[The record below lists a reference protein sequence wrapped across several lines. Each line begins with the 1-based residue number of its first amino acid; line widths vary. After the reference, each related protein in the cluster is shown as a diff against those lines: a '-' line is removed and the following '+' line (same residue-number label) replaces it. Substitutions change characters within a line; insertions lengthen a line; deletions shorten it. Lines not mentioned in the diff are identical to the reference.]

1 VGNLADTPLTLEGRT
16 CVGVL
21 FGGPS
26 AEHEVSAASALAVIR
41 GLRATRFRPV
51 AIGIGRDGCWRL
63 PPARAIEEA
72 VAARPGGREHDGP
85 AIRDR
90 LTAEGVQVELRPGG
104 RLVASE
110 SPEAVIER
118 LDVVFPVMHGPYG
131 EDGVIQGYLEALDVP
146 YVGAGVAASAVGMD
160 KVAMRRA
167 FAAEG
172 IPVVPGAWFTRRQW
186 RLREAG
192 RAGEDL
198 TALDGLPWPRFVK
211 PASMGSSIGVSR
223 ATGPAELA
231 HAVDEAFRYDD
242 VVLVEEGITARE
254 LLCGVIGDADEAEA
268 SVPSELKVTGG
279 FSDYAQKYLTGATV
293 SCPADVPTDVTVAVR
308 EMSLR
313 AFRAIGGY
321 GLARVD
327 FLYDEAAG
335 ELYVGEINTMPGFT
349 ARSVF
354 ARGWAESG
362 LPYEQ
367 LLDRLIALAF
377 ARHERGHDRVRRTDF
392 TSTAFAAEGAR

>member
-1 VGNLADTPLTLEGRT
+1 MVY
-16 CVGVL
+16 
-21 FGGPS
+21 GGPS

-51 AIGIGRDGCWRL
+51 AIGIGRDGRWRL
-63 PPARAIEEA
+63 PPARAVEEA
-72 VAARPGGREHDGP
+72 VAAWAGGRKHGGP
-85 AIRDR
+85 AIGDR
-90 LTAEGVQVELRPGG
+90 LTAEGAQVELRHGG
-104 RLVASE
+104 RLVYSE

-118 LDVVFPVMHGPYG
+118 LDIVFPVMHGPYG

-146 YVGAGVAASAVGMD
+146 YVGSGVAGSAVGMD

-186 RLREAG
+186 RLREDPPTAAG
-192 RAGEDL
+192 
-198 TALDGLPWPRFVK
+198 GLPWPRFVK

-223 ATGPAELA
+223 VTGPAGLA
-231 HAVDEAFRYDD
+231 DAVDEALRYDD
-242 VVLVEEGITARE
+242 VVLVEEAITARE

-268 SVPSELKVTGG
+268 SVPSELTVTGG

-293 SCPADVPTDVTVAVR
+293 TSPADVPSDVTGEVR
-308 EMSLR
+308 ELSLR

-335 ELYVGEINTMPGFT
+335 RLYAGEINTMPGFT

-362 LPYEQ
+362 LPYER
-367 LLDRLIALAF
+367 LLDRLIGLAV
-377 ARHERGHDRVRRTDF
+377 ARHGHEPARARR
-392 TSTAFAAEGAR
+392 SEFAGEGAR

>member
-1 VGNLADTPLTLEGRT
+1 VKHCDLAVAGTDGQT
-16 CVGVL
+16 CVGVV

-26 AEHEVSAASALAVIR
+26 AEHEVSAASALAVVR
-41 GLRATRFRPV
+41 GLRAGRFRPV
-51 AIGIGRDGCWRL
+51 AIGVDRDGRWRL
-63 PPARAIEEA
+63 LPASVVEEA
-72 VAARPGGREHDGP
+72 VAARAGGREHDGP

-90 LTAEGVQVELRPGG
+90 LTAEGVQVELRRGG
-104 RLVASE
+104 CLVSSDA
-110 SPEAVIER
+110 PEAVIER

-131 EDGVIQGYLEALDVP
+131 EDGVLQGYLEALDVP
-146 YVGAGVAASAVGMD
+146 YVGCGVLASAVGMD

-186 RLREAG
+186 RLREDPLA
-192 RAGEDL
+192 A
-198 TALDGLPWPRFVK
+198 ADGLPWPRFVK

-223 ATGPAELA
+223 VTGPAELSQ
-231 HAVDEAFRYDD
+231 AVDEAFRYDD
-242 VVLVEEGITARE
+242 VVLVEQGIAARE

-293 SCPADVPTDVTVAVR
+293 TSPADVPADVTARVR

-335 ELYVGEINTMPGFT
+335 QLYVGEINTMPGFT

-367 LLDRLIALAF
+367 LLDRLIGLAF
-377 ARHERGHDRVRRTDF
+377 ARHARGRDRARRTEF
-392 TSTAFAAEGAR
+392 TSTGFAVEGAR

>member
-1 VGNLADTPLTLEGRT
+1 LTVRA
-16 CVGVL
+16 
-21 FGGPS
+21 GGP
-26 AEHEVSAASALAVIR
+26 EHS
-41 GLRATRFRPV
+41 
-51 AIGIGRDGCWRL
+51 
-63 PPARAIEEA
+63 
-72 VAARPGGREHDGP
+72 GP
-85 AIRDR
+85 AIQDR
-90 LTAEGVQVELRPGG
+90 LTVEGVQVELRHGG

-110 SPEAVIER
+110 SPATVIER

-172 IPVVPGAWFTRRQW
+172 VPVVPGAWFTRRQW
-186 RLREAG
+186 RLG
-192 RAGEDL
+192 KDPL
-198 TALDGLPWPRFVK
+198 TAADGSLPWPRFVK

-231 HAVDEAFRYDD
+231 RAVDEAFRYDD
-242 VVLVEEGITARE
+242 VVLVEKGITARE
-254 LLCGVIGDADEAEA
+254 LLCGVIGYADDAEA

-293 SCPADVPTDVTVAVR
+293 SCPADVPADVTAAVR
-308 EMSLR
+308 ELSLR

-367 LLDRLIALAF
+367 LLNRLIGLAF
-377 ARHERGHDRVRRTDF
+377 ARHERRRDRARR
-392 TSTAFAAEGAR
+392 SAFAQGAR

>member
-1 VGNLADTPLTLEGRT
+1 MGNRADTPVTPEGRT
-16 CVGVL
+16 CVGVV

-26 AEHEVSAASALAVIR
+26 AEHEVSAASALAVVR

-51 AIGIGRDGCWRL
+51 AIGIGKDGRWRL
-63 PPARAIEEA
+63 PPAHAVEEA
-72 VAARPGGREHDGP
+72 VAARPDGP

-90 LTAEGVQVELRPGG
+90 LTAEGVQVELRHGG
-104 RLVASE
+104 RLVASDA
-110 SPEAVIER
+110 PETVIER

-146 YVGAGVAASAVGMD
+146 YVGSGVAASAVGMD

-172 IPVVPGAWFTRRQW
+172 IPVVPGVWYTRRRWQ
-186 RLREAG
+186 LREDPPTAAG
-192 RAGEDL
+192 AS
-198 TALDGLPWPRFVK
+198 PWPRFVK
-211 PASMGSSIGVSR
+211 PAAMGSSIGVSR
-223 ATGPAELA
+223 VTGPAELA
-231 HAVDEAFRYDD
+231 RAVDEAFRYDD

-254 LLCGVIGDADEAEA
+254 LLCGVIGDADEADA
-268 SVPSELKVTGG
+268 SVPSELEVTSG
-279 FSDYAQKYLTGATV
+279 FPDYAQKYLTAATV
-293 SCPADVPTDVTVAVR
+293 TSPADVPADITARVR
-308 EMSLR
+308 EMALR

-327 FLYDEAAG
+327 FLYDEAG
-335 ELYVGEINTMPGFT
+335 GRLYVGEINTMPGFT

-362 LPYEQ
+362 LPYER
-367 LLDRLIALAF
+367 LLDRLIGLAF
-377 ARHERGHDRVRRTDF
+377 ARHARGRDLARR
-392 TSTAFAAEGAR
+392 SEFAVEGAR

>member
-1 VGNLADTPLTLEGRT
+1 MPESKEL
-16 CVGVL
+16 CVGVA

-51 AIGIGRDGCWRL
+51 AIGIGRDGRWRL
-63 PPARAIEEA
+63 PSARTVEEA
-72 VAARPGGREHDGP
+72 VAARPDGP
-85 AIRDR
+85 AIQDR
-90 LTAEGVQVELRPGG
+90 LTADGVQVELRRGG
-104 RLVASE
+104 RLVCSE
-110 SPEAVIER
+110 SPQTVIER
-118 LDVVFPVMHGPYG
+118 LDVVFPVLHGPYG

-146 YVGAGVAASAVGMD
+146 YVGSGVAASAIGMD

-167 FAAEG
+167 LTAEG
-172 IPVVPGAWFTRRQW
+172 IPVVPAYYFTEQQW
-186 RLREAG
+186 RHGPDPLLAC
-192 RAGEDL
+192 
-198 TALDGLPWPRFVK
+198 TGLSWPRFVK
-211 PASMGSSIGVSR
+211 PAGLGSSIGVSR
-223 ATGPAELA
+223 VTGPAELA
-231 HAVDEAFRYDD
+231 SAVDEAFRYDD
-242 VVLVEEGITARE
+242 VVLVEEGIAARE

-293 SCPADVPTDVTVAVR
+293 TSPAVLPADVTARVR

-335 ELYVGEINTMPGFT
+335 QLYLGEINTMPGFT

-362 LPYEQ
+362 LRYEQ
-367 LLDRLIALAF
+367 LLDRLIGLALARH
-377 ARHERGHDRVRRTDF
+377 ARSRDGRARRAGF
-392 TSTAFAAEGAR
+392 GVEGAR

>member
-1 VGNLADTPLTLEGRT
+1 VA
-16 CVGVL
+16 

-63 PPARAIEEA
+63 PPVRSVEEA
-72 VAARPGGREHDGP
+72 VAARPDGP

-90 LTAEGVQVELRPGG
+90 LSAEGVEVELRRGG
-104 RLVASE
+104 RLVRSE

-118 LDVVFPVMHGPYG
+118 LDVVFPVMHGPFG

-146 YVGAGVAASAVGMD
+146 YVGAGVAASAIGMD

-167 FAAEG
+167 LTAEG
-172 IPVVPGAWFTRRQW
+172 IPIVPAFYFTEQQW
-186 RLREAG
+186 RLG
-192 RAGEDL
+192 TDLVMAGE
-198 TALDGLPWPRFVK
+198 GLPWPRFVK

-223 ATGPAELA
+223 VTGPAELA
-231 HAVDEAFRYDD
+231 GAVDEAFRYDD
-242 VVLVEEGITARE
+242 VVLVEQGIAARE
-254 LLCGVIGDADEAEA
+254 LLCGVIGDADQAEA
-268 SVPSELKVTGG
+268 SVPSELKVSGG
-279 FSDYAQKYLTGATV
+279 FSDYAQKYLGGATV
-293 SCPADVPTDVTVAVR
+293 TSPADVPADISARVR
-308 EMSLR
+308 ELSVR

-335 ELYVGEINTMPGFT
+335 QLYLGEINTMPGFT

-367 LLDRLIALAF
+367 LLDRLIGLALTRHTRSRDGRARRAEF
-377 ARHERGHDRVRRTDF
+377 AVE
-392 TSTAFAAEGAR
+392 AAR

>member
-1 VGNLADTPLTLEGRT
+1 VGNLADTPLTPEGRA
-16 CVGVL
+16 CVGVV

-63 PPARAIEEA
+63 PPARAVEEA
-72 VAARPGGREHDGP
+72 VAARPDGP

-90 LTAEGVQVELRPGG
+90 LTAEGVQVELRHGG
-104 RLVASE
+104 RLVSSE

-146 YVGAGVAASAVGMD
+146 YVGSGVAASAVGMD

-186 RLREAG
+186 RLREDPLRCLTNQAG
-192 RAGEDL
+192 GL
-198 TALDGLPWPRFVK
+198 TWPRFVK

-223 ATGPAELA
+223 VSGPAELA
-231 HAVDEAFRYDD
+231 RAVDEAFRYDD

-268 SVPSELKVTGG
+268 SVPSELKVAGG

-293 SCPADVPTDVTVAVR
+293 ASPADVPADVTVRVR

-327 FLYDEAAG
+327 FLYDETAG
-335 ELYVGEINTMPGFT
+335 QLYVGEINTMPGFT

-367 LLDRLIALAF
+367 LLDRLIGLAF
-377 ARHERGHDRVRRTDF
+377 ARHKRGRDRARR
-392 TSTAFAAEGAR
+392 AEPLVEGAR

>member
-1 VGNLADTPLTLEGRT
+1 VSAAAAAAAANRERT
-16 CVGVL
+16 CVGVV

-51 AIGIGRDGCWRL
+51 AIGIGRDGRWRL
-63 PPARAIEEA
+63 PPARAVGEA
-72 VAARPGGREHDGP
+72 EAARAGGLGRSGP

-90 LTAEGVQVELRPGG
+90 LTADGVQVELRHGG
-104 RLVASE
+104 RLVCSG

-146 YVGAGVAASAVGMD
+146 YVGSGVTASAVGMD

-172 IPVVPGAWFTRRQW
+172 LPFVPGTWFTRRQW
-186 RLREAG
+186 RLRE
-192 RAGEDL
+192 DPL
-198 TALDGLPWPRFVK
+198 TAAGGLPWPRFVK

-223 ATGPAELA
+223 VTGPAGFDR
-231 HAVDEAFRYDD
+231 AVDEAFRYDD
-242 VVLVEEGITARE
+242 VVLVEEAITARE

-268 SVPSELKVTGG
+268 SVPSELKVAGG

-293 SCPADVPTDVTVAVR
+293 TSPADVPADVTAGVR
-308 EMSLR
+308 ELSLR

-327 FLYDEAAG
+327 FLYEEGAG
-335 ELYVGEINTMPGFT
+335 QLYVGEINTMPGFT

-367 LLDRLIALAF
+367 LLDRLIGLAF
-377 ARHERGHDRVRRTDF
+377 ARHARGRASRRHRARRTEF
-392 TSTAFAAEGAR
+392 TSTGSAVAGAR

>member
-1 VGNLADTPLTLEGRT
+1 MPDTKAPPAP
-16 CVGVL
+16 CVGVV

-63 PPARAIEEA
+63 PTARAVEEA
-72 VAARPGGREHDGP
+72 VAGGQGHSGP

-90 LTAEGVQVELRPGG
+90 LTADGVPVELRPGG
-104 RLVASE
+104 RLVCSE

-146 YVGAGVAASAVGMD
+146 YVGSGVTASAVGMD

-172 IPVVPGAWFTRRQW
+172 IPVVLGIWFTRRQW
-186 RLREAG
+186 RLRE
-192 RAGEDL
+192 DPL
-198 TALDGLPWPRFVK
+198 TAADGLSWPRFVK

-223 ATGPAELA
+223 VTGPAELA
-231 HAVDEAFRYDD
+231 RAVDEAFRYDD
-242 VVLVEEGITARE
+242 VVLVEEGIAARE

-293 SCPADVPTDVTVAVR
+293 SCPADVPADVIVAVR

-335 ELYVGEINTMPGFT
+335 RLYVGEVNTMPGFT

-367 LLDRLIALAF
+367 LLDRLIGLAF
-377 ARHERGHDRVRRTDF
+377 ARHARGRDRARR
-392 TSTAFAAEGAR
+392 SEFAVAGAP

>member
-1 VGNLADTPLTLEGRT
+1 MGDLERT
-16 CVGVL
+16 CVGVV

-41 GLRATRFRPV
+41 GLLATRFRSV
-51 AIGIGRDGCWRL
+51 AIGIGRDGRWRL
-63 PPARAIEEA
+63 PPASAVEEA
-72 VAARPGGREHDGP
+72 VSARAGGREHNGP

-90 LTAEGVQVELRPGG
+90 LTAEGVQVELRHGG
-104 RLVASE
+104 RLVCSE
-110 SPEAVIER
+110 SPEAVLEQ

-146 YVGAGVAASAVGMD
+146 YVGSGVAASAIGMD

-167 FAAEG
+167 LASEG
-172 IPVVPGAWFTRRQW
+172 IPVVPGVWFTRRQW
-186 RLREAG
+186 LLREDALAAAG
-192 RAGEDL
+192 A
-198 TALDGLPWPRFVK
+198 LPWPRFVK

-223 ATGPAELA
+223 VTGPAELP
-231 HAVDEAFRYDD
+231 HAVDEALRYDD
-242 VVLVEEGITARE
+242 VVLMEEGITARE

-293 SCPADVPTDVTVAVR
+293 TSPADVPAGITVAVR

-327 FLYDEAAG
+327 CLYDETAG
-335 ELYVGEINTMPGFT
+335 RLYVGEINTMPGFT

-354 ARGWAESG
+354 ARGWAQSG

-367 LLDRLIALAF
+367 LLDRLIGLAF
-377 ARHERGHDRVRRTDF
+377 ARHARGRDRARR
-392 TSTAFAAEGAR
+392 SEFAVAVGPGQSGAVEGA

>member
-1 VGNLADTPLTLEGRT
+1 VGNLADTPLTPQRRT

-63 PPARAIEEA
+63 PRARAVEEA
-72 VAARPGGREHDGP
+72 VAARAGGHGGP

-90 LTAEGVQVELRPGG
+90 LTAEGVQVELRRAG
-104 RLVASE
+104 RLVCSE

-146 YVGAGVAASAVGMD
+146 YVGAGVGASAVGMD

-172 IPVVPGAWFTRRQW
+172 IPVVPGTWFTRRQW
-186 RLREAG
+186 RLRADPLPRLMN
-192 RAGEDL
+192 RA
-198 TALDGLPWPRFVK
+198 DGLPWPRFVK

-231 HAVDEAFRYDD
+231 RAVDEAFRYDD

-293 SCPADVPTDVTVAVR
+293 SCPADVPADVTAAVR

-367 LLDRLIALAF
+367 LLDRLVGLAF
-377 ARHERGHDRVRRTDF
+377 ARHERGRDRARR
-392 TSTAFAAEGAR
+392 SGFAAEGAR

>member
-1 VGNLADTPLTLEGRT
+1 
-16 CVGVL
+16 
-21 FGGPS
+21 
-26 AEHEVSAASALAVIR
+26 
-41 GLRATRFRPV
+41 
-51 AIGIGRDGCWRL
+51 
-63 PPARAIEEA
+63 
-72 VAARPGGREHDGP
+72 VAAKPDGP

-90 LTAEGVQVELRPGG
+90 LTAQGVQVELRPGG
-104 RLVASE
+104 LLVASE

-131 EDGVIQGYLEALDVP
+131 EDGVIQGYLEALGVP
-146 YVGAGVAASAVGMD
+146 YVGAGVVASAVGMD

-172 IPVVPGAWFTRRQW
+172 IPVVPGTWFTQRQW
-186 RLREAG
+186 RLGEA
-192 RAGEDL
+192 AL
-198 TALDGLPWPRFVK
+198 TTDDGLPWPRFVK
-211 PASMGSSIGVSR
+211 PASMGSSIGVSQV
-223 ATGPAELA
+223 TGPAELA

-254 LLCGVIGDADEAEA
+254 LLCGVIGDADEAQA
-268 SVPSELKVTGG
+268 SVPSELKVAGG

-293 SCPADVPTDVTVAVR
+293 TSPADVPPDIATRVR
-308 EMSLR
+308 EISLR

-367 LLDRLIALAF
+367 LLERLIGLAF
-377 ARHERGHDRVRRTDF
+377 ARHERGRDRARR
-392 TSTAFAAEGAR
+392 SGFAVAEAAR

>member
-1 VGNLADTPLTLEGRT
+1 V
-16 CVGVL
+16 V

-41 GLRATRFRPV
+41 GLGATRFRPV

-63 PPARAIEEA
+63 PPARAVREA
-72 VAARPGGREHDGP
+72 VAARAGGREHGGP

-90 LTAEGVQVELRPGG
+90 LTAEGVRVELRPGG
-104 RLVASE
+104 RLVASG

-146 YVGAGVAASAVGMD
+146 YVGSGVAASAVGMD

-192 RAGEDL
+192 RAGENL
-198 TALDGLPWPRFVK
+198 TAAGGLPWPRFVK

-223 ATGPAELA
+223 VTGPAELA
-231 HAVDEAFRYDD
+231 RAVDEALRYDD
-242 VVLVEEGITARE
+242 VVLVEEAITARE
-254 LLCGVIGDADEAEA
+254 LLCGVIGDADEARA

-293 SCPADVPTDVTVAVR
+293 ASPADVPAHVTAGVR

-335 ELYVGEINTMPGFT
+335 QLYVGEINTMPGFT

-367 LLDRLIALAF
+367 LLDRLIGLAF
-377 ARHERGHDRVRRTDF
+377 ARHARGRDRARRTDLN
-392 TSTAFAAEGAR
+392 STGFAVEGAG

>member
-1 VGNLADTPLTLEGRT
+1 V
-16 CVGVL
+16 V

-51 AIGIGRDGCWRL
+51 AIGIGRDGRWRL
-63 PPARAIEEA
+63 PPACAVEEA
-72 VAARPGGREHDGP
+72 VAAWAGGREHSGP

-90 LTAEGVQVELRPGG
+90 LTADGVQVELRHGG
-104 RLVASE
+104 RLVSSE

-146 YVGAGVAASAVGMD
+146 YVGSGVAASAVGMD

-186 RLREAG
+186 RLREDPLPGLINQAG
-192 RAGEDL
+192 
-198 TALDGLPWPRFVK
+198 GLPWPRFVK

-223 ATGPAELA
+223 VTGPAELA
-231 HAVDEAFRYDD
+231 RAVDEAFRYDD
-242 VVLVEEGITARE
+242 VVLVEEGIAARE

-293 SCPADVPTDVTVAVR
+293 TSPADVPADVTAEVR

-335 ELYVGEINTMPGFT
+335 QLYVGEINTMPGFT

-367 LLDRLIALAF
+367 LLDRLIGLAF
-377 ARHERGHDRVRRTDF
+377 ARHARGRDRARRTEF
-392 TSTAFAAEGAR
+392 TSTGFAVEGAR

>member
-1 VGNLADTPLTLEGRT
+1 MSAPGPEGR
-16 CVGVL
+16 
-21 FGGPS
+21 
-26 AEHEVSAASALAVIR
+26 
-41 GLRATRFRPV
+41 
-51 AIGIGRDGCWRL
+51 
-63 PPARAIEEA
+63 
-72 VAARPGGREHDGP
+72 

-90 LTAEGVQVELRPGG
+90 LTAEGIQVELRPGG
-104 RLVASE
+104 RLVSSE
-110 SPEAVIER
+110 SPAAVIER

-131 EDGVIQGYLEALDVP
+131 EDGVLQGYLEALDVP
-146 YVGAGVAASAVGMD
+146 YVGSGVAASANARD
-160 KVAMRRA
+160 KVAVRRVL
-167 FAAEG
+167 AAEG

-186 RLREAG
+186 RLRE
-192 RAGEDL
+192 DPL
-198 TALDGLPWPRFVK
+198 TAAGGLHCGLSWPRFVK
-211 PASMGSSIGVSR
+211 PANMGSSIGVSR
-223 ATGPAELA
+223 VTGPAELA
-231 HAVDEAFRYDD
+231 RAVDEAFRYDD

-293 SCPADVPTDVTVAVR
+293 ASPADVPADVTVGIR
-308 EMSLR
+308 GMSLR

-335 ELYVGEINTMPGFT
+335 QLYVGEINTMPGFT

-367 LLDRLIALAF
+367 LLDRLIGL
-377 ARHERGHDRVRRTDF
+377 
-392 TSTAFAAEGAR
+392 

>member
-1 VGNLADTPLTLEGRT
+1 MSAAAPEGRA
-16 CVGVL
+16 CVGVV

-63 PPARAIEEA
+63 PPARAVEEA
-72 VAARPGGREHDGP
+72 VAARAGGREHDGP

-90 LTAEGVQVELRPGG
+90 LAAEGVQVELRPGG
-104 RLVASE
+104 RLVSSE

-131 EDGVIQGYLEALDVP
+131 EDGVIQGYLEALNMP
-146 YVGAGVAASAVGMD
+146 YVGSGVAASAVGMD

-167 FAAEG
+167 LAAEG
-172 IPVVPGAWFTRRQW
+172 IPVVPGAWFTWRQW
-186 RLREAG
+186 RLRAD
-192 RAGEDL
+192 AL
-198 TALDGLPWPRFVK
+198 TAADELPWPRFVK

-223 ATGPAELA
+223 VTGPAELA
-231 HAVDEAFRYDD
+231 RAVDEAFRYDD
-242 VVLVEEGITARE
+242 VVLVEEAITARE

-268 SVPSELKVTGG
+268 SVPSELKVAGG

-293 SCPADVPTDVTVAVR
+293 TSPADVPADITAGVR
-308 EMSLR
+308 ELSLR

-335 ELYVGEINTMPGFT
+335 RLYAGEINTMPGFT

-362 LPYEQ
+362 LPYDR
-367 LLDRLIALAF
+367 LLDRLIGLAF
-377 ARHERGHDRVRRTDF
+377 ARHARGRDRALRPG
-392 TSTAFAAEGAR
+392 FAVEGAR

>member
-1 VGNLADTPLTLEGRT
+1 
-16 CVGVL
+16 
-21 FGGPS
+21 
-26 AEHEVSAASALAVIR
+26 
-41 GLRATRFRPV
+41 
-51 AIGIGRDGCWRL
+51 
-63 PPARAIEEA
+63 
-72 VAARPGGREHDGP
+72 VAARAGGREHSEP
-85 AIRDR
+85 AIRDG
-90 LTAEGVQVELRPGG
+90 LTADGAPVELRYGG
-104 RLVASE
+104 RLVSSE

-131 EDGVIQGYLEALDVP
+131 EDGVLQGYLEALDVP
-146 YVGAGVAASAVGMD
+146 YVGSGVAASAIGMD

-167 FAAEG
+167 FASEG
-172 IPVVPGAWFTRRQW
+172 IPVVPGTWFTRQQW

-198 TALDGLPWPRFVK
+198 TAAGRLPWPRFVK

-223 ATGPAELA
+223 VTGPAELA
-231 HAVDEAFRYDD
+231 RAVDEALKYDD
-242 VVLVEEGITARE
+242 VVLVEEAITARE

-293 SCPADVPTDVTVAVR
+293 TSPADVPAGVR

-335 ELYVGEINTMPGFT
+335 QLYVGEINTMPGFT

-362 LPYEQ
+362 LAYEQ
-367 LLDRLIALAF
+367 LLDRLIGLAF
-377 ARHERGHDRVRRTDF
+377 ARHARGRDRARRTDF
-392 TSTAFAAEGAR
+392 NSTGFAVPGAR

>member
-1 VGNLADTPLTLEGRT
+1 
-16 CVGVL
+16 
-21 FGGPS
+21 
-26 AEHEVSAASALAVIR
+26 
-41 GLRATRFRPV
+41 
-51 AIGIGRDGCWRL
+51 
-63 PPARAIEEA
+63 
-72 VAARPGGREHDGP
+72 
-85 AIRDR
+85 
-90 LTAEGVQVELRPGG
+90 
-104 RLVASE
+104 
-110 SPEAVIER
+110 
-118 LDVVFPVMHGPYG
+118 MHGPYG
-131 EDGVIQGYLEALDVP
+131 EDGVLQGYLEALDVP
-146 YVGAGVAASAVGMD
+146 YVGSGVAASAVGMD

-167 FAAEG
+167 FAAER

-186 RLREAG
+186 RLRE
-192 RAGEDL
+192 DPL
-198 TALDGLPWPRFVK
+198 TVVGGLPGGLHCGLPWPRFVK
-211 PASMGSSIGVSR
+211 PASMGSSIGVSQV
-223 ATGPAELA
+223 TGPAELA

-242 VVLVEEGITARE
+242 VVLVEEGIAARE

-293 SCPADVPTDVTVAVR
+293 ASPADVPADVTAGVR
-308 EMSLR
+308 ELSLR

-335 ELYVGEINTMPGFT
+335 QLYVGEINTMPGFT

-367 LLDRLIALAF
+367 LLDRLIGLAF
-377 ARHERGHDRVRRTDF
+377 ARHARGRDRARR
-392 TSTAFAAEGAR
+392 SGFAAEGAR

>member
-1 VGNLADTPLTLEGRT
+1 MRTPRT
-16 CVGVL
+16 SVGVV

-41 GLRATRFRPV
+41 GLDATRFRPV
-51 AIGIGRDGCWRL
+51 AIGIDRGGGWRL
-63 PPARAIEEA
+63 PPASAVEA
-72 VAARPGGREHDGP
+72 AMAAHPDGP
-85 AIRDR
+85 AIHDR
-90 LTAEGVQVELRPGG
+90 LTADGASVELRPGG
-104 RLVASE
+104 RLVASR

-118 LDVVFPVMHGPYG
+118 LDVVFPVLHGPYG

-146 YVGAGVAASAVGMD
+146 YVGAGVGASAVGMD

-167 FAAEG
+167 FAAEA
-172 IPVVPGAWFTRRQW
+172 IPIVPAVFFSQRQW
-186 RLREAG
+186 DLRE
-192 RAGEDL
+192 RQPT
-198 TALDGLPWPRFVK
+198 TAAPLPWPRFVK
-211 PASMGSSIGVSR
+211 PARMGSSIGVSR
-223 ATGPAELA
+223 VTGPAELTE
-231 HAVDEAFRYDD
+231 AVDEAFQYDD

-268 SVPSELKVTGG
+268 SVPSELTVTGG

-293 SCPADVPTDVTVAVR
+293 TSPADVPADVAAEVR
-308 EMSLR
+308 EMSVR

-335 ELYVGEINTMPGFT
+335 RLYVGEINTMPGFT

-362 LPYEQ
+362 LSYER
-367 LLDRLIALAF
+367 LLDRLIGLAF
-377 ARHERGHDRVRRTDF
+377 TRHSRARDRARRF
-392 TSTAFAAEGAR
+392 ELAAGEAR

>member
-1 VGNLADTPLTLEGRT
+1 MPDTKAPPAP
-16 CVGVL
+16 CVGVV

-63 PPARAIEEA
+63 PTGRAVEEA
-72 VAARPGGREHDGP
+72 VAGGRGHSGP

-90 LTAEGVQVELRPGG
+90 LTADGVPVELRPGG
-104 RLVASE
+104 RLVCSE

-146 YVGAGVAASAVGMD
+146 YVGSGVTASAVGMD

-172 IPVVPGAWFTRRQW
+172 LPFVPGAWFTRRQW
-186 RLREAG
+186 RLRE
-192 RAGEDL
+192 DPL
-198 TALDGLPWPRFVK
+198 TAPGGSHCGLPWPRFVK

-223 ATGPAELA
+223 VTGPAGLA
-231 HAVDEAFRYDD
+231 RAVDEAFRYDD
-242 VVLVEEGITARE
+242 VVLMEEAITARE

-279 FSDYAQKYLTGATV
+279 FSDYEQKYLTGATV
-293 SCPADVPTDVTVAVR
+293 TCPADVPADVTAGVCAL
-308 EMSLR
+308 SLR

-335 ELYVGEINTMPGFT
+335 RLYVGEINTMPGFT

-362 LPYEQ
+362 LPYER
-367 LLDRLIALAF
+367 LLDRLIGLAF
-377 ARHERGHDRVRRTDF
+377 ARHARGRDRARR
-392 TSTAFAAEGAR
+392 SEFAVAGAP

>member
-1 VGNLADTPLTLEGRT
+1 MGNLADLPLAPDEQT
-16 CVGVL
+16 CVGVV

-26 AEHEVSAASALAVIR
+26 AEHEVSSASALAVIR
-41 GLRATRFRPV
+41 GLRGRRFRHV
-51 AIGIGRDGCWRL
+51 AIGIGRDGRWRL
-63 PPARAIEEA
+63 LPAHAVEEA
-72 VAARPGGREHDGP
+72 VARRPDGP
-85 AIRDR
+85 AIQDR
-90 LTAEGVQVELRPGG
+90 LTAEGTEVELRRGGCLVSSEAPG
-104 RLVASE
+104 
-110 SPEAVIER
+110 AVIER

-131 EDGVIQGYLEALDVP
+131 EDGVLQGYLEALDMP
-146 YVGAGVAASAVGMD
+146 YVGSGVVASAVGMD

-172 IPVVPGAWFTRRQW
+172 IPVVPGVWFTERQW
-186 RLREAG
+186 RTRE
-192 RAGEDL
+192 DPL
-198 TALDGLPWPRFVK
+198 TVADGLPWPRFVK

-223 ATGPAELA
+223 VTGPAELTR
-231 HAVDEAFRYDD
+231 AVDEAFRYDD

-268 SVPSELKVTGG
+268 SLPSELKVADG
-279 FSDYAQKYLTGATV
+279 FSDYAQKYFSKGDLVT
-293 SCPADVPTDVTVAVR
+293 SPADVPADITARVR
-308 EMSLR
+308 EMSLQ

-335 ELYVGEINTMPGFT
+335 RLYAGEINTMPGFT

-354 ARGWAESG
+354 ARGWAASG

-367 LLDRLIALAF
+367 LLDRLIDLAF
-377 ARHERGHDRVRRTDF
+377 ARHTRRRDRARRF
-392 TSTAFAAEGAR
+392 ELANEAAR